1 MASQAVLD
9 LIIQLKDDATKG
21 LESLGATI
29 STVGGAVTTVGALA
43 GGALVAGFGVATGA
57 VVSFAGQSQQALKDA
72 QAQLGLTAED
82 VQALGPV
89 AQEVFVNNWGGS
101 IGEATA
107 MVVEV
112 KKQLGDLNAT
122 DLSGVTQGIAAVADT
137 FAGGDYAKVV
147 NAVKAIRD
155 NFPGTTEAQALDL
168 ITSGFQRGLDASGDF
183 LDSIG
188 EYSNQFGSGQASA
201 AQFFGLLES
210 GAGQGVLG
218 VDKVSDAFKEFNVR
232 ILDGSKTTSDALAR
246 LGLTHLLDDLNT
258 GKITAADALG
268 SITQRLGEVDEA
280 TRRQTGVALIGT
292 QFEDLAFDVDAFAG
306 VTESAFGQVGGATE
320 GLNARFASLS
330 SVGQGIWRQLL
341 VATEP
346 VGGAILQ
353 IANAAMPYITSAF
366 QTAAPYI
373 ATASQAIADFVTSVL
388 AAPNPIQ
395 GFITAVNNI
404 LPGLGP
410 LIQSAVQWGSGL
422 VSAFAQG
429 MVQAFTV
436 VVGVLQQLGA
446 VVAAWLQPHSPPKVL
461 PDIDDWGQET
471 AQLWVDGFRAVDTS
485 AIVEMGNTVKG
496 VLENLVD
503 VGQMNQEGVIPAVL
517 GTQSAIAQAIASA
530 DEFGAVSED
539 AIRSVIDAAGAAG
552 PQVADLVANY
562 FDLREATL
570 EVERAQAGL
579 NRVTDEYAQKLN
591 PLNAQLKS
599 IQDQKRAVDDQ
610 IRIRDLQEDIASG
623 KLDELE
629 TQRAQLEIAEIQQ
642 QAVIRGVE
650 DERNAAV
657 AAEQEKLN
665 AAKAA
670 QSALEARQQD
680 IKAGI
685 QLTNQQNQLLG
696 EQTRLLAQLAQEA
709 ANAAKSA
716 AAAAGGGGGGGI
728 AVPKVALPAAGAG
741 IGAGIELPEVP
752 KLDLSGVIG
761 PIANAQQR
769 FIEFKDTLGDT
780 AGAIQERVSPV
791 VTTVRDAF
799 TTISTV
805 VQAALPYIT
814 GIATGLA
821 AFSIITTVV
830 GWIGGL
836 TAAWATVSGVFA
848 AGSGALG
855 AIVAVL
861 GGPVTLTIAAV
872 AAAIGLFA
880 AAWAG
885 NWGGI
890 QETMAGVVAAL
901 MPLWASLQ
909 ANFGLLLANLQPG
922 WQALVSGFQSAIPLF
937 TGIAAVIGGVVV
949 AALGGLSGMLPGLGI
964 AFSGLMAVIGG
975 VIQAIVS
982 YVTGMSGIVTGILTG
997 DFAGAWQAA
1006 QEMIRGVVQGVIT
1019 VVGGLLT
1026 TVMGVIGALVGGVI
1040 GLFQNLYNVLVGNS
1054 IIPDLVTG
1062 IVQWI
1067 SGLPGQVL
1075 GFIRTLVTDAIAA
1088 FTNLQTQSSIIWGA
1102 LVTIASESVRNGLQA
1117 VSAYFT
1123 QWRSA
1128 GTALIQNLIDGIRA
1142 MAGAAKDAV
1151 TGIIQSLRDLLPG
1164 SEPKDAT
1171 SPLRGLG
1178 EAGSALIT
1186 NFTAGILAERRTLR
1200 AAMVTTFTTDA
1211 GLPISQ
1217 GIAEGILRGIAAVKA
1232 STKQLSD
1239 EALRDLQS
1247 LADKANGLIR
1257 EVMESTADLARGRAG
1272 ALGSIRDFMP
1282 DTAGIARAGEAVAD
1296 AQAKL
1301 ADLEREMAAL
1311 RDTAANNIDAD
1322 KREDAARRLLEL
1334 EQERLDAVLAV
1345 QDAEANAVAERER
1358 YNGQLQIAESVQ
1370 NQFAALSAEV
1380 AGMDAAIADDYF
1392 KRRSQQILEVARLW
1406 EDYAATTDEQQRS
1419 LILRQIGLIG
1429 EAQRV
1434 EERIAAGQPAPAASL
1449 LEQLRALLAEL
1460 KIVLPPGTIPGFANG
1475 TRFAP
1480 GGLAWVGERGPE
1492 LVALPRGSQVYPA
1505 GQSASLAR
1513 RSGGGDTYIEIAIDA
1528 RGSVDPRAT
1537 EDAGY
1542 RGAQRA
1548 LREAGMLAY
1557 ARKKT
1562 Q

>member
-29 STVGGAVTTVGALA
+29 STLGGAVTTVGALA

-57 VVSFAGQSQQALKDA
+57 IVSFAGQSQQALKDA

-107 MVVEV
+107 MVAEAR
-112 KKQLGDLNAT
+112 KQLGDLNSA
-122 DLSGVTQGIAAVADT
+122 DLSQVTQGAAAIADT
-137 FAGGDYAKVV
+137 FAGGEYGKVV

-168 ITSGFQRGLDASGDF
+168 ITGGFQRGLDASGDF

-320 GLNARFASLS
+320 GLNARFANLS

-422 VSAFAQG
+422 VHAFAQG

-503 VGQMNQEGVIPAVL
+503 VGQMNQEGVIPTVL

-530 DEFGAVSED
+530 DEFGSVSED

-570 EVERAQAGL
+570 EVERAQAAL

-728 AVPKVALPAAGAG
+728 AIPKVPAGVGAG
-741 IGAGIELPEVP
+741 IGAGIALPELP
-752 KLDLSGVIG
+752 KLDLSGITE

-769 FIEFKDTLGDT
+769 FIDFKDSLGDT
-780 AGAIQERVSPV
+780 VTEVQGRVSPV
-791 VTTVRDAF
+791 VTALQGAF
-799 TTISTV
+799 TTITTV
-805 VQAALPYIT
+805 IQTALPYIA

-975 VIQAIVS
+975 VVQTISSLIVGLVSVVGSLLAKDFTGAWAAAKDAI
-982 YVTGMSGIVTGILTG
+982 TGIVQGIVTT
-997 DFAGAWQAA
+997 
-1006 QEMIRGVVQGVIT
+1006 
-1019 VVGGLLT
+1019 VGGLLT

-1040 GLFQNLYNVLVGNS
+1040 GLFQNLYDVLVGNS

-1075 GFIRTLVTDAIAA
+1075 GFISTLVTDAIAA
-1088 FTNLQTQSSIIWGA
+1088 FADLKDRVLTTVGAMATDLAAKALTIGTQI
-1102 LVTIASESVRNGLQA
+1102 V
-1117 VSAYFT
+1117 
-1123 QWRSA
+1123 
-1128 GTALIQNLIDGIRA
+1128 DGIRKGIA
-1142 MAGAAKDAV
+1142 NGWESLKNFVAQKATELLDAAKSV
-1151 TGIIQSLRDLLPG
+1151 LGIQSPSRVF
-1164 SEPKDAT
+1164 A
-1171 SPLRGLG
+1171 
-1178 EAGSALIT
+1178 
-1186 NFTAGILAERRTLR
+1186 AE
-1200 AAMVTTFTTDA
+1200 V

-1282 DTAGIARAGEAVAD
+1282 DTAGITRAGEAVAD

-1311 RDTAANNIDAD
+1311 RDTAANNIDDD

-1358 YNGQLQIAESVQ
+1358 YNAQLQIAESVQ

-1392 KRRSQQILEVARLW
+1392 KRRSQQILEVAKLW

-1513 RSGGGDTYIEIAIDA
+1513 RGSGGDTYIEIAIDA
-1528 RGSVDPRAT
+1528 RGSTDPRAT

-1557 ARKKT
+1557 ARKKS

>member
-29 STVGGAVTTVGALA
+29 NTVGGAVTTVGALA

-107 MVVEV
+107 MVAEAR
-112 KKQLGDLNAT
+112 KQLGDLNSA
-122 DLSGVTQGIAAVADT
+122 DLSQVTQGAAAIADT

-280 TRRQTGVALIGT
+280 TRRQAGVALLGT

-320 GLNARFASLS
+320 GLNARFANLS

-422 VSAFAQG
+422 VHAFAQG

-461 PDIDDWGQET
+461 PDIDTWGQET

-496 VLENLVD
+496 VLEHLVD

-570 EVERAQAGL
+570 EVERAQASL

-610 IRIRDLQEDIASG
+610 LRIRDLQEDIASG

-709 ANAAKSA
+709 ANAARSA
-716 AAAAGGGGGGGI
+716 AAAAGGGGGI

-741 IGAGIELPEVP
+741 VALPAINPNEFQLPEIDTSAITEP
-752 KLDLSGVIG
+752 FSD
-761 PIANAQQR
+761 IAKSIDDVQQHVSD
-769 FIEFKDTLGDT
+769 FKNG
-780 AGAIQERVSPV
+780 
-791 VTTVRDAF
+791 
-799 TTISTV
+799 ISD
-805 VQAALPYIT
+805 VQAALAPWMGTLESLLPVIT

-949 AALGGLSGMLPGLGI
+949 AALGGLSGMLPGVGI
-964 AFSGLMAVIGG
+964 AFSGLMAIIGG

-982 YVTGMSGIVTGILTG
+982 YVTGMSGIVTSILTG
-997 DFAGAWQAA
+997 DFAGAWAA
-1006 QEMIRGVVQGVIT
+1006 AKDMVSGVVQGVIT

-1075 GFIRTLVTDAIAA
+1075 GFIRTLVSDAIAA
-1088 FTNLQTQSSIIWGA
+1088 FTDLKDRVLTTVGA
-1102 LVTIASESVRNGLQA
+1102 MATDLAAKAVTIG
-1117 VSAYFT
+1117 T
-1123 QWRSA
+1123 Q
-1128 GTALIQNLIDGIRA
+1128 IVDGIRKGIA
-1142 MAGAAKDAV
+1142 NGWESLKNFVAQKATELLDAAKSV
-1151 TGIIQSLRDLLPG
+1151 LGIQSPSRVF
-1164 SEPKDAT
+1164 A
-1171 SPLRGLG
+1171 
-1178 EAGSALIT
+1178 
-1186 NFTAGILAERRTLR
+1186 AE
-1200 AAMVTTFTTDA
+1200 V

-1282 DTAGIARAGEAVAD
+1282 DTAGITRAGEAVAD

-1311 RDTAANNIDAD
+1311 RDTAANNIDDD

-1358 YNGQLQIAESVQ
+1358 YNAQLQIAESVQ

-1392 KRRSQQILEVARLW
+1392 KRRSQQILEVAKLW

-1513 RSGGGDTYIEIAIDA
+1513 RGSGGDTYIEIAIDA
-1528 RGSVDPRAT
+1528 RGSTDPRAT